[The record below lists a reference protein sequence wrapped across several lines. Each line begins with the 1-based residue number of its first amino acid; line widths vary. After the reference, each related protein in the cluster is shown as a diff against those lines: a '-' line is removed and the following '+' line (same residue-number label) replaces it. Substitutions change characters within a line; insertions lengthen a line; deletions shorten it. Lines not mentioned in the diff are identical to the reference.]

1 MRVRKV
7 GRYYES
13 TAWGALGTEWS
24 SGTWAHYNHRHVL
37 GGKKYVKFIEMGL
50 DIKVYKDTWKV
61 MVAMETDVAEAP
73 TPRREPGSWGRVWT
87 TTWAYMVMLATVMCS
102 WMTMFWVYLLVKRS
116 PANHRK
122 AVQNQL
128 LN

>member
-1 MRVRKV
+1 MCVRIV
-7 GRYYES
+7 GR
-13 TAWGALGTEWS
+13 S
-24 SGTWAHYNHRHVL
+24 SGTWAHDNHRHVL
-37 GGKKYVKFIEMGL
+37 GGKKHGKFIEMGL

-61 MVAMETDVAEAP
+61 MVAMETAVAEAP
-73 TPRREPGSWGRVWT
+73 TPRRRPGSCDRVWN

-122 AVQNQL
+122 AVRNQL